1 MSNSTEAP
9 LRRHLLWGLLVA
21 MILAVVVTAL
31 MAPRWGREMQAEPP
45 MRLGRVPDFT
55 LVNRDGRQVGLAD
68 LEGSPWVAN
77 FIFTRCGISCP
88 RMTAIM
94 VRLGE
99 ALAADSRIHRVS
111 ISVDPEYDNP
121 EVLQAY
127 AESFGI
133 TDERWLFL
141 TGDREKIYP
150 LMIEGFKLGVDAS
163 PPPGMASEEEPIL
176 HSTRLVLVDG
186 HGEIR
191 GYYDGFHS
199 QGFERLLRELAIV
212 SAEG

>member
-1 MSNSTEAP
+1 MSDSTGTP
-9 LRRHLLWGLLVA
+9 VGRHLLWGVLVA
-21 MILAVVVTAL
+21 VILAVVVTAL
-31 MAPRWGREMQAEPP
+31 MAPRWSKETQSQPP
-45 MRLGRVPDFT
+45 ERYGRVPAFS
-55 LVNRDGRQVGLAD
+55 LVNRDGGRIDLAD
-68 LEGSPWVAN
+68 LEGSPWVAD

-99 ALAADSRIHRVS
+99 TLPKNTRVHRIS
-111 ISVDPEYDNP
+111 FSVDPEHDTP

-127 AESFGI
+127 AESFGV
-133 TDERWLFL
+133 TDERWHIL
-141 TGDREKIYP
+141 TGDRAQIYP

-176 HSTRLVLVDG
+176 HSTRLVLVDDQ
-186 HGEIR
+186 GEIR

-199 QGFERLLRELAIV
+199 EDFERLVRDLTTV
-212 SAEG
+212 SAER

>member
-1 MSNSTEAP
+1 M
-9 LRRHLLWGLLVA
+9 LVA
-21 MILAVVVTAL
+21 VMLAVAVTAL
-31 MAPRWGREMQAEPP
+31 MAPRWTRETQSEPP
-45 MRLGRVPDFT
+45 LRLGRVPDFS

-68 LEGSPWVAN
+68 LEGSPWVAD

-99 ALAADSRIHRVS
+99 TLPDDTRIHRVS
-111 ISVDPEYDNP
+111 ISVDPEYDTS

-127 AESFGI
+127 AESFGV
-133 TDERWLFL
+133 TDDRWLFL
-141 TGDREKIYP
+141 TGDRGAIYP
-150 LMIEGFKLGVDAS
+150 LMVEGFKLGVDAS
-163 PPPGMASEEEPIL
+163 PPPTLASEEEPIL

-199 QGFERLLRELAIV
+199 EELERLLRDLAAV
-212 SAEG
+212 SAGG

>member
-1 MSNSTEAP
+1 VG
-9 LRRHLLWGLLVA
+9 RH
-21 MILAVVVTAL
+21 
-31 MAPRWGREMQAEPP
+31 PP
-45 MRLGRVPDFT
+45 PELFGRVPAFS
-55 LVNRDGRQVGLAD
+55 LVNRDGGRVGLAD
-68 LEGSPWVAN
+68 LEGAPWVAD

-99 ALAADSRIHRVS
+99 TLPEKTWVHWVS
-111 ISVDPEYDNP
+111 FSVDPEYDTP
-121 EVLQAY
+121 EVLQAW
-127 AESFGI
+127 AESFGV

-141 TGDREKIYP
+141 TGDRGKIYP

-176 HSTRLVLVDG
+176 HSTRRVLVDG
-186 HGEIR
+186 QGEIR

-199 QGFERLLRELAIV
+199 EDFERLLRDLATV
-212 SAEG
+212 SAGG

>member
-1 MSNSTEAP
+1 MSDSTEAP
-9 LRRHLLWGLLVA
+9 VRRHLLWGVLVA
-21 MILAVVVTAL
+21 VILAVVVTAL
-31 MAPRWGREMQAEPP
+31 MAPRWTREMQGEPP
-45 MRLGRVPDFT
+45 LELGRVPDFS
-55 LVNRDGRQVGLAD
+55 LVNRDGRQVGLSD
-68 LEGSPWVAN
+68 LEGSPWVAK

-99 ALAADSRIHRVS
+99 ALPEETRVHRVS
-111 ISVDPEYDNP
+111 VSVDPEHDTP

-127 AESFGI
+127 AESFGVE
-133 TDERWLFL
+133 DDRWLFL
-141 TGDREKIYP
+141 TGEREAIYP

-163 PPPGMASEEEPIL
+163 PPPEMASAEEPIL

-186 HGEIR
+186 RGEIR

-199 QGFERLLRELAIV
+199 QDFERLLRDLAMV
-212 SAEG
+212 SAGG

>member
-1 MSNSTEAP
+1 MSESTGTP
-9 LRRHLLWGLLVA
+9 LRRHLLWGVLVA
-21 MILAVVVTAL
+21 VMLAVVVTAL
-31 MAPRWGREMQAEPP
+31 MAPRWSKETQSESP
-45 MRLGRVPDFT
+45 MSFGRVPDFA
-55 LVNRDGRQVGLAD
+55 LVNRDGRRLGLAD
-68 LEGSPWVAN
+68 LEGAPWVAD

-99 ALAADSRIHRVS
+99 ALEEDTRVHRVS
-111 ISVDPEYDNP
+111 VSVDPEHDTP

-133 TDERWLFL
+133 TDDRWLFL
-141 TGDREKIYP
+141 TGDREEVYP
-150 LMIEGFKLGVDAS
+150 LMIEGFKLGVDAT
-163 PPPGMASEEEPIL
+163 PQPGSASEEEPIL

-186 HGEIR
+186 QGEIR

-199 QGFERLLRELAIV
+199 QDFERLLRDLATV
-212 SAEG
+212 SAGG